1 MKVRQQVNQISV
13 TGMVLAA
20 TPMGE
25 YDRRIV
31 ILTKERGKISA
42 FARGARKP
50 NSALVGLTSPFSF
63 GEFTVYEGRT
73 SYTLMSASISNYF
86 QELRLDVEGAY
97 YGFYF
102 LEMAGYYAR
111 EANDE
116 TGLLKLLYQTCRAL
130 VNPHIPNRLIRRIY
144 ELRAVTVNG
153 EGPQVFECVC
163 CRGTEQDMMFSV
175 KRGGLVCSRCMEV
188 GHVSDARPLHPST
201 LYTLQYIVSS
211 PIEKL
216 YTFVV
221 KEEVMEELEEIVT
234 DYLAEYL
241 GKSFKSLEIL
251 ETIL

>member
-1 MKVRQQVNQISV
+1 MKAVEAVNQIAV

-20 TPMGE
+20 APVGE

-50 NSALVGLTSPFSF
+50 NSALVGVTSPFSF

-102 LEMAGYYAR
+102 LEIADYYAR

-116 TGLLKLLYQTCRAL
+116 TELLKLLYQTLRAL
-130 VNPHIPNRLIRRIY
+130 VNPSIPNRLIRCIY

-153 EGPQVFECVC
+153 EGPQVFECIC
-163 CRGTEQDMMFSV
+163 CRGQDKEMVFSV
-175 KRGGLVCSRCMEV
+175 KRGGLLCVRCK
-188 GHVSDARPLHPST
+188 GRCPDARTLNAST
-201 LYTLQYIVSS
+201 LYTLRYIISS
-211 PIEKL
+211 PIGKL

-221 KEEVMEELEEIVT
+221 KDEVLEELKSIVA

-251 ETIL
+251 ETIV